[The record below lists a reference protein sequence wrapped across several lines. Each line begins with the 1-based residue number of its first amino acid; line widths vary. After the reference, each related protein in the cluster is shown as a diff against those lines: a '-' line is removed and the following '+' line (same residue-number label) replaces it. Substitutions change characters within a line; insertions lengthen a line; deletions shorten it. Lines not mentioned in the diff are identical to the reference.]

1 MIRIAQQVSRAI
13 RILRGNRDESARA
26 SHLVVSKERFAY
38 NELLQVN
45 QAETEKY
52 SLSTFFERKTMSTK
66 TAFKRVALVAAAA
79 LAIGGFSAVSANAST
94 SGQAAPTFPASAS
107 AVTGTYTTVTLT
119 AGTNDK
125 YYTITSS
132 GVGTV
137 LYPSAPT
144 SPDTTGLIAG
154 ASEVWYAGATP
165 GATTFNATGNDVLTF
180 SVYSAVAGS
189 QTISITGNSTAV
201 NTTTITWG
209 AASTLAAANSFVVA
223 NNATD
228 VVETTVGTNAGT
240 LKALSAAAD
249 TISATGS
256 PTATLVGGAL
266 VGLYNNASTP
276 AAWTSDKISA
286 SVAGPGT
293 VTISNVTPTGDI
305 KTAGSTVA
313 LSGTTSAGR
322 SVTTGSAGAYALVK
336 LYSDG
341 TTGSTTVTVT
351 DSTLGVVIGTFTATA
366 YSNTIA
372 KLTAT
377 VNNNVPLSI
386 PAGFTTADGEGF
398 AGANGTA
405 NTAPVSVVAA
415 DSLGN
420 AIPNQAAEIAV
431 SSGTTTV
438 ATVAATP
445 SWDSVNSFYYPV
457 ITPVSAGTTVLTFTD
472 VATGAVVATATV
484 TVNTAVVASLKAT
497 TDASTYDPGTK
508 VVYTLTAADAAGN
521 PVADGKYTAL
531 LSTAPTSNVGLQ
543 GALPAADVTFTGG
556 VANYTVYAPLATA
569 NVAVAGGVISSTAAT
584 VASALQ
590 GGTLAEADFATTGSS
605 DNAANAATDAAN
617 EATDAANAATDAAN
631 AAADSADAATQA
643 AQDAGDKADAALA
656 AVTAL
661 SQQVTTLLAKV
672 AAVSAALAKIS
683 AAIAKLPKK

>member
-26 SHLVVSKERFAY
+26 SHLVVNKDQFAY

-52 SLSTFFERKTMSTK
+52 SLSTFSERKIMK

-79 LAIGGFSAVSANAST
+79 LAIGGFSAVSANAS
-94 SGQAAPTFPASAS
+94 SPGNAAPTFPASAS

-119 AGTNDK
+119 AGSNDK

-137 LYPSAPT
+137 LYPSAPIA
-144 SPDTTGLIAG
+144 PDTTGLVAG

-209 AASTLAAANSFVVA
+209 AAPVVSAANSVVA
-223 NNATD
+223 TNNAADIPTIA
-228 VVETTVGTNAGT
+228 ETTTATEDTG
-240 LKALSAAAD
+240 LSAVD
-249 TISATGS
+249 TVN
-256 PTATLVGGAL
+256 TLAGGAYVL
-266 VGLYNNASTP
+266 VNNNQTP
-276 AAWTSDKISA
+276 VVAVTSDIISA
-286 SVAGPGT
+286 SVTGPG
-293 VTISNVTPTGDI
+293 II
-305 KTAGSTVA
+305 KIGASYAAATDTAGGRSVSKVAAGSTGV
-313 LSGTTSAGR
+313 
-322 SVTTGSAGAYALVK
+322 VVIYA
-336 LYSDG
+336 DG
-341 TTGSTTVTVT
+341 TAGTSTVTVT
-351 DSTLGVVIGTFTATA
+351 DATAGVVLGTFTVSF
-366 YSNTIA
+366 YSTTIA

-377 VNNNVPLSI
+377 TNYTVPLTI
-386 PAGFTTADGEGF
+386 PGDFKPTPTEGFT
-398 AGANGTA
+398 GALGNQNVG
-405 NTAPVSVVAA
+405 APVGVVAQ

-420 AIPNQAAEIAV
+420 KIPSSAGIAV
-431 SSGTTTV
+431 TSSNTAV
-438 ATVAATP
+438 ASVGAITYDATNGYSYP
-445 SWDSVNSFYYPV
+445 S
-457 ITPVSAGTTVLTFTD
+457 ITPVSEGKTTLTFTD
-472 VATGAVVATATV
+472 TATGLVTATATV
-484 TVNTAVVASLKAT
+484 LVTSPIIATLAAAS
-497 TDASTYDPGTK
+497 DNSTYDPGTK
-508 VVYTLTAADAAGN
+508 VLYTLTAADAAGN
-521 PVADGKYTAL
+521 PVADGGYTDLIA
-531 LSTAPTSNVGLQ
+531 TAPTSNVGLQ
-543 GALPAADVTFTGG
+543 GSVPAVSTSGVPTTFLGG
-556 VANYTVYAPLATA
+556 VNTSTLYAPLATA
-569 NVAVAGGVISSTAAT
+569 NVTIAGGVLGSAPAAL
-584 VASALQ
+584 AAALD
-590 GGTLAEADFATTGSS
+590 GATIAEVDFSTTGSS

-672 AAVSAALAKIS
+672 AALSATIAKI
-683 AAIAKLPKK
+683 AKKLKA